1 MRKINKKIE
10 FKIAADGSSASGKT
24 TGGKLIAKK
33 LKMKFLSSGALY
45 RFCALKTLENKN
57 TYNVKFINKIANSI
71 TLKKLQNKKLY
82 SPEVAKLSSIIAK
95 KPYVR
100 KALKGFQ
107 KNFIKKSKLVV
118 VEGRD
123 IGSKIMPN
131 ADLKLFF
138 TCSTKEK
145 AKRRLKEFKSL
156 NKKITLKQV
165 EKALI
170 QRDKEDT
177 KRKISPLIMTKNA
190 VLVDTTKLT
199 IKQMEA
205 KLTNLVK
212 NSIKKNM
219 EIYKDLSSP
228 ASQQFEKLLNSQLS
242 KNKIE
247 EGKIIE
253 GKITKITDKY
263 VFLFIPGLKSEPVI
277 DINEMKM
284 IGMQDKV
291 VEGAEVSVLLEKI
304 EDKNGDVVVS
314 AQKAQKI
321 KGWYELEKAYE
332 DNQSINGKITSKCKG
347 GVIVEHIETGSLM
360 FCPGSQI
367 SDKPMKSVDH
377 LIGVEQKFAIIK
389 LDKVRGNACVSRRQI
404 VSSHKKEDKA
414 KIIEKFKVGD
424 IIKDAVVKGY
434 SSFGC
439 FFEVNN
445 EIDVLVHLQEIS
457 YSRVN
462 HPDEIFNIGE
472 KHDLKVIS
480 IDMEK
485 LQIGCSI
492 KQLSPDPFEH
502 ISNYEIGKPYKVKV
516 VKITDYG
523 CFCELEPGLSTLLH
537 SSEISWTKKNIS
549 PKKLFK
555 VGDQI
560 DCVITEIDKD
570 KRRVAISHRLTNE
583 NPYTTLE
590 NKYPVGS
597 DIDGVVTSANEYALY
612 VKLGDFDIDGFL
624 HSNDLSYSGKPEDE
638 LKKHKKGEKLKVR
651 VLEIKKEEQKVRVG
665 LKQLEKDPFDFF
677 KGKKVNDIITVQVVS
692 SDSKGLM
699 VKPEGCDL
707 EFLIKKSQIA
717 VSAADARPSRFVGG
731 ERIDSAIAEIN
742 FDKRKVNL
750 SIKLLEELQNKE
762 AVDKFSSPL
771 SGKNLPFSSLSEKLD
786 DKKKK
791 ETE

>member
-1 MRKINKKIE
+1 
-10 FKIAADGSSASGKT
+10 
-24 TGGKLIAKK
+24 
-33 LKMKFLSSGALY
+33 
-45 RFCALKTLENKN
+45 
-57 TYNVKFINKIANSI
+57 
-71 TLKKLQNKKLY
+71 
-82 SPEVAKLSSIIAK
+82 
-95 KPYVR
+95 
-100 KALKGFQ
+100 
-107 KNFIKKSKLVV
+107 
-118 VEGRD
+118 
-123 IGSKIMPN
+123 
-131 ADLKLFF
+131 
-138 TCSTKEK
+138 
-145 AKRRLKEFKSL
+145 
-156 NKKITLKQV
+156 
-165 EKALI
+165 
-170 QRDKEDT
+170 
-177 KRKISPLIMTKNA
+177 
-190 VLVDTTKLT
+190 
-199 IKQMEA
+199 
-205 KLTNLVK
+205 
-212 NSIKKNM
+212 M
-219 EIYKDLSSP
+219 EIYKDLNSP
-228 ASQQFEKLLNSQLS
+228 ATKLFEKLLDSQLS

-291 VEGAEVSVLLEKI
+291 VEGANLSVLLEKI

-321 KGWYELEKAYE
+321 KGWYELEKAYDE
-332 DNQSINGKITSKCKG
+332 NQAINGKITSKCKG
-347 GVIVEHIETGSLM
+347 GVIVEHLETGSLM

-367 SDKPMKSVDH
+367 SDKPMKSIDH

-389 LDKVRGNACVSRRQI
+389 LDKIRGNACVSRRQI

-480 IDMEK
+480 IDTEK

-537 SSEISWTKKNIS
+537 SSEISWTKKNIT

-555 VGDQI
+555 VNDQI
-560 DCVITEIDKD
+560 ECVITEIDKD
-570 KRRVAISHRLTNE
+570 KRRVAISHRLTTE
-583 NPYTTLE
+583 NPFTTLE
-590 NKYPVGS
+590 NNYPTGS
-597 DIDGVVTSANEYALY
+597 DIDGTVTSSNEYALY
-612 VKLGDFDIDGFL
+612 VKLGEFDIDGFL
-624 HSNDLSYSGKPEDE
+624 HSNDLSYTGKPEDE
-638 LKKHKKGEKLKVR
+638 LKKHKKGDKLR
-651 VLEIKKEEQKVRVG
+651 VKILEVKKDEQKVRVG
-665 LKQLEKDPFDFF
+665 LKQLDKDPFDWF
-677 KGKKVNDIITVQVVS
+677 KGKKVNETITVQVTS

-717 VSAADARPSRFVGG
+717 VNTADARPSRFVGG
-731 ERIDSAIAEIN
+731 ERIDAAIAELN
-742 FDKRKVNL
+742 FDKRKVSL